1 MNALSPAVLSRIE
14 SLASA
19 EHRNLEG
26 QLMAMADL
34 YERVHKIKSMQIKK
48 TRGRPPKAKSTGTIT
63 QEKASKPVKGKPGR
77 KPGFKLS
84 EEARKRLSESCK
96 GRCVSDVTK
105 QKISYANKLA
115 YAKKRLAKMM
125 EK

>member
-48 TRGRPPKAKSTGTIT
+48 TRGRPPKAKSIETSK
-63 QEKASKPVKGKPGR
+63 QEVAKQPRKIGSGR
-77 KPGFKLS
+77 KPGFKVS
-84 EEARKRLSESCK
+84 EETRRKISESRR
-96 GRCVSDVTK
+96 GIRPSESAK
-105 QKISYANKLA
+105 QKMSYAQKLRH
-115 YAKKRLAKMM
+115 AKQRLAKMM